1 MIEENMQEKVGN
13 SIKEIFSSVKN
24 HLEPSYRKQYNIRRF
39 LSVVFLYFLI
49 IAIMIEGSGNSYFSF
64 RGIMVLIWCIV
75 SWIFWHYAYWSF
87 QGGIVHNFISSLF
100 HFGTIGALIW
110 RLIVQNFL
118 VLMWISLIAPLS
130 GIKTWLKAVKHD
142 KILYIEN
149 QRHDV
154 WN

>member
-1 MIEENMQEKVGN
+1 MLYKGEDNMIEENMQEKVGN

-75 SWIFWHYAYWSF
+75 SGSF
-87 QGGIVHNFISSLF
+87 GTMLTGVSKVALYIILSVVYFTLEQSVLLFGVSLF
-100 HFGTIGALIW
+100 K
-110 RLIVQNFL
+110 
-118 VLMWISLIAPLS
+118 ISWFSCRFP
-130 GIKTWLKAVKHD
+130 
-142 KILYIEN
+142 
-149 QRHDV
+149 
-154 WN
+154 